1 MIIKL
6 KSYISQVNKMQLIVD
21 QMQLEKKLNY
31 ENTTIL

>member
-21 QMQLEKKLNY
+21 QMQLEKKTQL
-31 ENTTIL
+31 